1 MIFFS
6 FQKIL
11 YKKFYS
17 YVYGYYK
24 KIINLILYDNKSLN
38 KYLLNNK
45 NDNDKNDNHK
55 NNNDINDNHKNDN
68 LKKII
73 PKIQKKYCY
82 LCFSQIENNTY
93 CVFDKI
99 FCTKYCRDKYINSLK
114 IN

>member
-6 FQKIL
+6 FQKNL
-11 YKKFYS
+11 YKKIYS

-24 KIINLILYDNKSLN
+24 MIINLLYDDKSFN

-45 NDNDKNDNHK
+45 NDNDKNDNDK

-68 LKKII
+68 HKKII

-99 FCTKYCRDKYINSLK
+99 FCTKYCRDKYINSLE
-114 IN
+114 ID

>member
-24 KIINLILYDNKSLN
+24 MIINLLYDDKSFN
-38 KYLLNNK
+38 KYLLNH
-45 NDNDKNDNHK
+45 KNDNHK
-55 NNNDINDNHKNDN
+55 NNNHKNDNHK
-68 LKKII
+68 KII
-73 PKIQKKYCY
+73 SKIQKKYCY

-99 FCTKYCRDKYINSLK
+99 FCTKYCRDKYINSLE
-114 IN
+114 ID